1 MDWRCLKNNE
11 TLMSSECPWALTAAG
26 PISLVEAH
34 LNRQSTLRRLE
45 SGRLSAYSR
54 CLQRSTKQII
64 HRQSRPYIPN
74 LTLLNQCA
82 DPSDAIV
89 FTRTSVQDNA
99 PIEIMVT
106 NDLAI

>member
-11 TLMSSECPWALTAAG
+11 TLMSRERPWALTAAG

-45 SGRLSAYSR
+45 SGAYSQCR
-54 CLQRSTKQII
+54 QRSTKQII

-74 LTLLNQCA
+74 LTLLNQCT

-99 PIEIMVT
+99 PIEVMVT